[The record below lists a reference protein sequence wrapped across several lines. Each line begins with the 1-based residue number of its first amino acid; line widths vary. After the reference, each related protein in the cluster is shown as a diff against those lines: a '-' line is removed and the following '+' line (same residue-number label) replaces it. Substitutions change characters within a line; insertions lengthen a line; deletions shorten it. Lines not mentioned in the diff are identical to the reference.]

1 MLTSFVDLGFQI
13 KTLETELSE
22 VTKNRE
28 SLDARLADLQET
40 LGQVTSAKSIL
51 DEKLV
56 AAKKLSEVGYQS
68 LVASQNEKA
77 AVEKELRALEKTV
90 KELQS
95 ATVAVDEEKARL
107 SEALDQVSIYLI
119 LSFSLR

>member
-1 MLTSFVDLGFQI
+1 LLTSFVDLGFQI